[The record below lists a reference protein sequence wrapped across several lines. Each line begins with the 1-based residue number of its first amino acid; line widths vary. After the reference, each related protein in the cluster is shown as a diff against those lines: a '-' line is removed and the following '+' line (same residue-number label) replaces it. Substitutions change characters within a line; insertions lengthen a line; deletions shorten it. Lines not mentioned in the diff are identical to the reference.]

1 MQYNKRD
8 LTASQVPI
16 LTLEEMEHDLNRL
29 LRVPHYEASAL
40 KGVGV
45 YETLREISKQMIR
58 RVTQRLRSGES

>member
-1 MQYNKRD
+1 
-8 LTASQVPI
+8 
-16 LTLEEMEHDLNRL
+16 MEHDLNRL